1 MKWDHERWPFPWLD
15 MMVQLLW
22 SDFLKKQITKP
33 LGPSLG
39 VNRMWIKRNDHAP
52 KSERA
57 DFFNVSPK
65 RAFLKKNQVWPLSC
79 LFFGFTFIHFL
90 FLLAFTLN
98 FSNHD
103 CNEGEEEK
111 TYFALRII
119 HIFVHA
125 YETCCEHSSIAFAKM
140 MEENCNFEPGL
151 WECKA

>member
-65 RAFLKKNQVWPLSC
+65 RAFLKKNQV
-79 LFFGFTFIHFL
+79 
-90 FLLAFTLN
+90 
-98 FSNHD
+98 
-103 CNEGEEEK
+103 
-111 TYFALRII
+111 
-119 HIFVHA
+119 
-125 YETCCEHSSIAFAKM
+125 
-140 MEENCNFEPGL
+140 
-151 WECKA
+151 